1 MWVILVGQTLKG
13 ILLVARNHWH
23 EFCIWAAS
31 FCRRYEATPPKADE
45 QNLNNAFDEPD
56 ERKKRL
62 VLYDSEVDATFG
74 AHTRHVSNLTI
85 DLDDYDQEIAAFED
99 LEIDK
104 NSNRGRSRTLRGSQ
118 ARLPPTKSMRQASI
132 EQVTLLATRAH
143 RHRSSSSFSIVSEMA
158 SVYSIVH

>member
-1 MWVILVGQTLKG
+1 
-13 ILLVARNHWH
+13 
-23 EFCIWAAS
+23 
-31 FCRRYEATPPKADE
+31 
-45 QNLNNAFDEPD
+45 LNNAFDAPD

-104 NSNRGRSRTLRGSQ
+104 NSNRGRSRRI
-118 ARLPPTKSMRQASI
+118 K
-132 EQVTLLATRAH
+132 
-143 RHRSSSSFSIVSEMA
+143 
-158 SVYSIVH
+158 Y